1 MVFSLLPA
9 PAPLPSSR
17 HTFLSTESWCGYV
30 KTPWRIIELTF
41 RVLALLLLWRRANA
55 RNVSSNVSRYREPR
69 FLASPQAPQS
79 VGNLKIKI
87 KEILDLSCSLC
98 VFIRC
103 VFVGVSYQQCTSD
116 WINSDKL
123 LPCVNIST
131 RSSVDCSV
139 SLTSLRFSDWVET
152 SNMKPFAISE
162 YHLTLSEVSMREQG
176 QRRLQARNWEKRRQ
190 PLAKDWLVPY

>member
-1 MVFSLLPA
+1 MLDDDNKRFLISFCCLFHLFVSHFECFWNWKPREDEMNKSCFSNVCSRQVENTNVSSKDCLEQRYFLRGIRPNCIIASWAQVVSRSYGLFPPPA

-69 FLASPQAPQS
+69 FLASPQTPQS

-87 KEILDLSCSLC
+87 KEILDLSCSFC

-103 VFVGVSYQQCTSD
+103 VFVGVSYQ
-116 WINSDKL
+116 
-123 LPCVNIST
+123 
-131 RSSVDCSV
+131 
-139 SLTSLRFSDWVET
+139 
-152 SNMKPFAISE
+152 
-162 YHLTLSEVSMREQG
+162 
-176 QRRLQARNWEKRRQ
+176 
-190 PLAKDWLVPY
+190 